1 MDVTEEGV
9 MKSFAMVE
17 AGELARPERC
27 KRVWLGST
35 DLEREVASSLLATI
49 HPIIPQGVWR
59 DSETNEVL
67 DISALWGPGQPNGVR
82 IQNCAGIWETVR
94 VEGLASLA
102 RTGRGRSGWM
112 MAPVTRKGSAG
123 TIFHGTYTLFSLCTF
138 PLPPRTTLRG
148 LCPTALVDT
157 SYTLRWD
164 AQDNL
169 PYFRGFLST
178 VIRFPTSCQFKY
190 FHDRCQVR

>member
-67 DISALWGPGQPNGVR
+67 DISAFWGPGQPNGVR

-112 MAPVTRKGSAG
+112 MAAVKRKGSAG
-123 TIFHGTYTLFSLCTF
+123 TIVSWHLY
-138 PLPPRTTLRG
+138 PVQPVHLPPAPADHPARAVPHHPGGHLLHPPLGRTGQPALLPG
-148 LCPTALVDT
+148 LP
-157 SYTLRWD
+157 
-164 AQDNL
+164 
-169 PYFRGFLST
+169 
-178 VIRFPTSCQFKY
+178 
-190 FHDRCQVR
+190 